1 MKKINLGSPKEKE
14 LKSELIRFDFSELR
28 NISYSNASTDGDFFI
43 SFLERLKKLS
53 SLTWQEVY
61 KAHRH
66 SFGTETISVK
76 NLKNSAKNHI
86 PNEITKLLIFRSTGS
101 NKAFLGIREENVF
114 KIFFIEYVFGDIYPH
129 GKKK

>member
-28 NISYSNASTDGDFFI
+28 DISYSNASKDGNFFI

-53 SLTWQEVY
+53 TMSWEEVY
-61 KAHRH
+61 KTHRH

-76 NLKNSAKNHI
+76 SLKDSAKNHI
-86 PNEITKLLIFRSTGS
+86 STEITKLLVFRSTGS

-114 KIFFIEYVFGDIYPH
+114 KIFFIEYIFGDIYPH